1 MNTLSHYVHPSIVSG
16 RRPVDIAL
24 IGAGGTGSQVLSG
37 LARMNQA
44 LKALGG
50 SGLHVRVF
58 DGDSVSASN
67 VGRQLFS
74 PADIGKNKAI
84 VLVTRLNMFFGTS
97 WEAYAF
103 NVSKGLRLP
112 GGIMISAVDDVEARY
127 LVRDIGKN
135 SGIVYW
141 VDTGN
146 TAATGQVVLGTFDK
160 VDQPVKSCPSY
171 LPHVLDLYRGI
182 MEEESQKHYQGPS
195 CSLQE
200 SLTRQDLFVN
210 QWMATCALEVIWR
223 MFRYGQ
229 VKVHGAF
236 VNLNTMTVRALPVSP
251 PSGNRWGGN
260 RQKEE
265 RTTSES
271 GITSIMTSRVAS
283 ATLFLLASFS
293 EAARKPES
301 VKHLL
306 GPPKALLDRTAQLI
320 ATCSASLSIFFI
332 IKEDH

>member
-1 MNTLSHYVHPSIVSG
+1 MLVENAHEHHIVQRVHGGDKMGVVNLILVHETCHNQLHSQGNSVVEPVAAGEGGGFDRLEPYEVKASRTVLRGLGSGDICLATRPFGGEPMNMLSHYVHPSIVSG
-16 RRPVDIAL
+16 RRPIDVAL

-44 LKALGG
+44 LKALGS

-58 DGDSVSASN
+58 DGDGVSASN

-84 VLVTRLNMFFGTS
+84 VLVTRLNMFFGTN
-97 WEAYAF
+97 WEAYTF

-135 SGIVYW
+135 SGMVYW

-146 TAATGQVVLGTFDK
+146 TVNTGQVVLGTFDK

-182 MEEESQKHYQGPS
+182 MEEESQRP
-195 CSLQE
+195 
-200 SLTRQDLFVN
+200 TRAQ
-210 QWMATCALEVIWR
+210 A
-223 MFRYGQ
+223 
-229 VKVHGAF
+229 
-236 VNLNTMTVRALPVSP
+236 VR
-251 PSGNRWGGN
+251 
-260 RQKEE
+260 
-265 RTTSES
+265 
-271 GITSIMTSRVAS
+271 SRRLS
-283 ATLFLLASFS
+283 
-293 EAARKPES
+293 R
-301 VKHLL
+301 
-306 GPPKALLDRTAQLI
+306 DRTSSSTSGWPPARSRSSGG
-320 ATCSASLSIFFI
+320 CS
-332 IKEDH
+332 DMGR